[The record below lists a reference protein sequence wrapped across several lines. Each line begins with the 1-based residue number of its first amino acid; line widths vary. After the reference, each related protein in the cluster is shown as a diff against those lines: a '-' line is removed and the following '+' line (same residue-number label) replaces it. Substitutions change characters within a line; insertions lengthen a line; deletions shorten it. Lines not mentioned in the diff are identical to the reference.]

1 MAKRMDEII
10 KYLRTSSYR
19 RAVLNAMGPSITSPE
34 KIASRTNLRVA
45 SVKPILKALQG
56 KGLVKR
62 IGKTG
67 KQELYEPTALGKAAF
82 EMRDQWGSLGW
93 KGTSKQRRI
102 SRPVT
107 TS

>member
-10 KYLRTSSYR
+10 KYLKASSYR
-19 RAVLNAMGPSITSPE
+19 RAVLNSMGSSIMSPE

-45 SVKPILKALQG
+45 SVRPVLKALKG
-56 KGLVKR
+56 KGLIKR

-67 KQELYEPTALGKAAF
+67 KQELYETTSLGRTALR
-82 EMRDQWGSLGW
+82 MRNQWGYLKW
-93 KGTSKQRRI
+93 KGTSKQKRF